1 MQKTMLRVWYT
12 FLGCALGHFCPCT
25 LLGLYTRNVG
35 ISLLVYFS
43 LATEGYKR
51 RRVKVQM
58 PTFFVCG

>member
-1 MQKTMLRVWYT
+1 MLRVCYT

-35 ISLLVYFS
+35 ISLLVYTQWFPK
-43 LATEGYKR
+43 ATESG
-51 RRVKVQM
+51 RVKVQM

>member
-12 FLGCALGHFCPCT
+12 FLGCALGQFCPCT

-35 ISLLVYFS
+35 ISLLVQSNGF
-43 LATEGYKR
+43 LRHNNG
-51 RRVKVQM
+51 RVKVQM